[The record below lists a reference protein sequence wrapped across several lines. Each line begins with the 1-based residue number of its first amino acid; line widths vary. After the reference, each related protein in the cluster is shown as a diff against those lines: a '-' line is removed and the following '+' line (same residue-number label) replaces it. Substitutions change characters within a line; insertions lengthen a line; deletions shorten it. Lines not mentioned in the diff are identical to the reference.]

1 MRMDWEFVVLD
12 FIQNY
17 LTSAFGDI
25 FMPFVSSLGNGGLI
39 WIFIGVLL
47 LTRKKYRKGGI
58 AVLLGLLVM
67 LVLGDNILKPW
78 IARLRPFQVHPK
90 DSLLILAPSGYSFPS
105 GHTFSSFTAATIL
118 LWTDKKIG
126 IPAFILASFIG
137 FSRLYLYV
145 HFPSDVLV
153 GIILGLAVGT
163 VTWKIVEE
171 YIFKK
176 RNT

>member
-1 MRMDWEFVVLD
+1 
-12 FIQNY
+12 
-17 LTSAFGDI
+17 
-25 FMPFVSSLGNGGLI
+25 
-39 WIFIGVLL
+39 
-47 LTRKKYRKGGI
+47 
-58 AVLLGLLVM
+58 M

-126 IPAFILASFIG
+126 IPAFILASLIG

-145 HFPSDVLV
+145 HFPSDVLA

-171 YIFKK
+171 YLFKK

>member
-1 MRMDWEFVVLD
+1 M
-12 FIQNY
+12 
-17 LTSAFGDI
+17 
-25 FMPFVSSLGNGGLI
+25 
-39 WIFIGVLL
+39 
-47 LTRKKYRKGGI
+47 
-58 AVLLGLLVM
+58 LGLLVM

-145 HFPSDVLV
+145 HFPTDVLGGAV
-153 GIILGLAVGT
+153 LGVIIGMATYYAGNR
-163 VTWKIVEE
+163 I
-171 YIFKK
+171 ISAFIAKK
-176 RNT
+176 QNRGEIL